1 MSDVEKCYYAMQA
14 KLGGTLTWHQ
24 LNPMQQMQF
33 VQACNILIS
42 VASSRN
48 AEHPEYSQ
56 GD

>member
-14 KLGGTLTWHQ
+14 KLGGTLKWNQ

-42 VASSRN
+42 VVSSRN
-48 AEHPEYSQ
+48 AEHPDFQ
-56 GD
+56 